1 MYYLD
6 TSAIVA
12 ALTEEGATKRMR
24 AWLEHHAE
32 SALAISDWT
41 LAEVPSALSL
51 KVRTGVLP
59 IEERNEVLSFWRGA
73 LLPTFARLNVTPAD
87 FEMAGSFAERH
98 DLNLRA
104 SDALHIAVAYAASAA
119 LVTLDKR
126 MALAAVACGVVVEA
140 VGG

>member
-6 TSAIVA
+6 TSVIVA
-12 ALTEEGATKRMR
+12 ALTEEASTKRVR
-24 AWLEHHAE
+24 AWLERQAE
-32 SALAISDWT
+32 SAFAISDWT

-59 IEERNEVLSFWRGA
+59 ISERNETLSFWRGS

-87 FEMAGSFAERH
+87 FELAGSMAERH

-104 SDALHIAVAYAASAA
+104 SDALHIAVAYASGCT

-126 MALAAVACGVVVEA
+126 MAEAAAACGVVVEA
-140 VGG
+140 VGD